1 SRRSGWCG
9 GTRTRP
15 AASTTRRAR
24 GGRATAARSTRWRTW
39 RPWAVRCN
47 SCTALGSRRLAAIA
61 AGGMLGAAARYGL
74 TRAIGTPW
82 ATFWINVVGSFV
94 LGALVLVVVS
104 RPLLRPFL
112 ATGVIGAFTTF
123 S

>member
-1 SRRSGWCG
+1 
-9 GTRTRP
+9 
-15 AASTTRRAR
+15 
-24 GGRATAARSTRWRTW
+24 
-39 RPWAVRCN
+39 
-47 SCTALGSRRLAAIA
+47 
-61 AGGMLGAAARYGL
+61 MLGAAARYGL

-123 S
+123 STYAVDTVVMTKDGHVVRALLYGLGSPVAGVAVAYVGVRLGRRLVASP